1 MTSPKFNFAKMETA
15 GEDWA
20 VVYVDEP
27 FPSDTRPL
35 RLAAVRPMPGAK
47 VQTAGYPDDKAH
59 IMTADKRCHV
69 KTVSTDGKLI
79 TDNCIAHHGDSG
91 GPLLSGDE
99 DAEGLIIGVNSLGYS
114 TLVELKDQSKEGSA
128 AAAAWAI
135 KQSLASQGADGAE

>member
-1 MTSPKFNFAKMETA
+1 VTSPKFNFAKMETA

-35 RLAAVRPMPGAK
+35 RLAAVRPTPGAK

-59 IMTADKRCHV
+59 MMTADKRSHV
-69 KTVSTDGKLI
+69 KTVSADGKLI
-79 TDNCIAHHGDSG
+79 TDDCIAHHGNSG

-99 DAEGLIIGVNSLGYS
+99 DAGGLIIGVNSLGYS
-114 TLVELKDQSKEGSA
+114 KLVELKDQSKEGSA

-135 KQSLASQGADGAE
+135 KQSLASQGVDGAE